1 MFSVRESVASVE
13 AVHLEILPQPDDV
26 TCGPTCLH
34 AVYRYFGESLPLE
47 QVIGQIGQLE
57 EGGTLAGWLGCHAL
71 ARGYDAKLYTFNL
84 RVLDPT
90 WFRSPDTP
98 LAAKLRA
105 QLQFKNDP
113 KLRTATTAY
122 LEFLQ
127 RGGQIRMEDLTR
139 QLIRK
144 YLVRS
149 VPILTGLSSTYLY
162 QNAREYGPRCDAD
175 DVRGVP
181 QGHFVVL
188 CGYDLATE
196 RVRVADPY
204 LTNPYA
210 PSDNYYWVGVDRL
223 VCAILLGVLT
233 YDANLLILTPGNQ
246 HKGTVRGDSDRRQ

>member
-1 MFSVRESVASVE
+1 ME

-34 AVYRYFGESLPLE
+34 AVYRYFDDTLPLE
-47 QVIGQIGQLE
+47 QVIDQIGQLE

-71 ARGYDAKLYTFNL
+71 ARGYSAKLYTFNL

-90 WFRSPDTP
+90 WFRGSETP
-98 LAAKLRA
+98 LAAKLLS
-105 QLQFKNDP
+105 QLQYKNDP

-127 RGGQIRMEDLTR
+127 RGGEIRMQDLTR
-139 QLIRK
+139 ELIRK

-162 QNAREYGPRCDAD
+162 QSAREYGPKCDAD

-188 CGYDLATE
+188 CGYDPATKM
-196 RVRVADPY
+196 VRVADPY
-204 LTNPYA
+204 LTNPFA